1 MHVPATTVWPPWA
14 SGSKAQRVIPP
25 KTPARRRFLYM
36 PLTVAAAK
44 PFIISGKILKEFP
57 MRLSL
62 MALVLLATACSS
74 DEKGPGRDSGPPAT
88 VTVVTVAPESWSDR
102 IQAIGTAKARESV
115 VIAAKQSERIAAVR
129 FESGQRVAKGQVL
142 VELDAGTVKAELA
155 EAQANLNDL
164 SAQVARL
171 QNLQSRQLVAKSQL
185 DTVIAARNAA
195 KARMQAAQERLNDR
209 IIRAPFS
216 GVLGLRQ
223 VSQGQYVAAGAVM
236 VNLDDLDHLW
246 VDFPVPESLL
256 PQLKTG
262 MVLELQADAA
272 PGQMLPARVAGIDSR
287 VDVATRAIMVRGAID
302 NAAGLVRPGMLMR
315 VTLQQ
320 EAVQALVIPELA
332 VQQIGNRTFVYLAGA
347 DGTAQSRDVRIGSR
361 HDGKAEVLEGLK
373 SGEKV
378 VLEGT
383 SKLRDGQKLKVVPA
397 VP

>member
-1 MHVPATTVWPPWA
+1 M
-14 SGSKAQRVIPP
+14 
-25 KTPARRRFLYM
+25 RF
-36 PLTVAAAK
+36 V
-44 PFIISGKILKEFP
+44 
-57 MRLSL
+57 L
-62 MALVLLATACSS
+62 MASVLLMTACSS
-74 DEKGPGRDSGPPAT
+74 GDVGSGKEGGPPAT
-88 VTVVTVAPESWSDR
+88 VTVVRVAPETWSDR
-102 IQAIGTAKARESV
+102 IQAIGTAKARDSV

-164 SAQVARL
+164 NAQVARL

-185 DTVIAARNAA
+185 DTVMASRNAA
-195 KARMQAAQERLNDR
+195 RARVQAAQERLNDR

-223 VSQGQYVAAGAVM
+223 VSQGQFVNAGAVM

-262 MVLELQADAA
+262 MTLELQADAA
-272 PGQMLPARVAGIDSR
+272 PGQTLPARVVGIDSR

-315 VTLQQ
+315 VSLQQ
-320 EAVQALVIPELA
+320 EAVQALVVPELA
-332 VQQIGNRTFVYLAGA
+332 VQQVGNRTFVFVANT
-347 DGTAQSRDVRIGSR
+347 DGTAASRDIRIGSR
-361 HDGKAEVLEGLK
+361 HLGKAVVLEGLK
-373 SGEKV
+373 SGENV
-378 VLEGT
+378 VLDGT

-397 VP
+397 TP